1 MRHGSTES
9 GQFALSSSKRTV
21 LVQLVRGPATIATL
35 ARRLDLHST
44 VVRRHLDDLVRDGS
58 VERAPRRAKGRG
70 RPRYVY
76 QLAVRGRDSIA
87 SRYDVVLRLLT
98 QVVLS
103 EEGREETKRL
113 FRLTARSLAHS
124 LGGPGPERWGLQCLA
139 ELGFHPELRAGGEV
153 RSWNCPILQLAKDHP
168 ELACETFHSEF
179 LRELW
184 GTRKV
189 RLKQTIARGATV
201 CLHEL
206 KTDSVTRAADA
217 VVAP

>member
-1 MRHGSTES
+1 MRRGSTES
-9 GQFALSSSKRTV
+9 GPFALSSSKRTV
-21 LVQLVRGPATIATL
+21 LVQLVRGPTSIATL
-35 ARRLDLHST
+35 ARRLNLHST
-44 VVRRHLDDLVRDGS
+44 VVRRHLDDLVREGS
-58 VERAPRRAKGRG
+58 VERAPQRAKGRG
-70 RPRYVY
+70 RPRYIY

-98 QVVLS
+98 QVALS
-103 EEGREETKRL
+103 EEGREKTKRL

-124 LGGPGPERWGLQCLA
+124 LGAPGPERWALKCLT
-139 ELGFHPELRAGGEV
+139 ELGFHPELRADGGLL
-153 RSWNCPILQLAKDHP
+153 SWNCPILQLAKDHP

-189 RLKQTIARGATV
+189 RLKQTIARGAAV

-206 KTDSVTRAADA
+206 KTDSMTRGVGVA
-217 VVAP
+217 VAP